1 MHRTNHNETSKIVMF
16 TVRVNNKTYRCP
28 VAQEAIDVLG
38 TSDATMRD
46 QIDSYLM
53 LKAKIHKAVEQ
64 LLSDGATE
72 LPPVL
77 KPEHFNN

>member
-1 MHRTNHNETSKIVMF
+1 MDRIDHNEAGKIVMF

-28 VAQEAIDVLG
+28 VAQEAICVLG
-38 TSDATMRD
+38 NSDATVRD

-77 KPEHFNN
+77 RPEHFNN